1 MSRFDV
7 LYKKMTLPD
16 VVLARS
22 ASPSSQLGIVVGTA
36 NYAAG
41 RVQLRYD
48 VVAPQAQPDAIKK
61 TIWQPL
67 GCDALPQRLA
77 FSLLACGL
85 VHGVEDTLQFV
96 AGTLRLP
103 PPSAPHASLPK
114 AQQTALLSLGESF
127 VLRSMQN
134 QRENFIVRFLAQN
147 ENLLCYKTAWLTAAH
162 DTANQAAQLTH

>member
-1 MSRFDV
+1 MSRFDAM
-7 LYKKMTLPD
+7 YKKMTLPD

-22 ASPSSQLGIVVGTA
+22 ASASSQLGIVVGTA

-48 VVAPQAQPDAIKK
+48 VVSPQAHPDAIKK

-103 PPSAPHASLPK
+103 PSAPYATLPK

-147 ENLLCYKTAWLTAAH
+147 ENLVCYKTAWLTAAH
-162 DTANQAAQLTH
+162 DTANLAAQLTH